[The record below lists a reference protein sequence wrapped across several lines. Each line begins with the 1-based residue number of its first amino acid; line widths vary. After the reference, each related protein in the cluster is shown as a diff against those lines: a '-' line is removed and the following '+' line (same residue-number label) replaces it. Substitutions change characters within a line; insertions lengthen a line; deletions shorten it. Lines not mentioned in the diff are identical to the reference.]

1 MSYIRIACIAAIF
14 LACNRP
20 AERSERPTEPP
31 GSPAEPEAKHGD
43 AMPQIPKTPEPERT
57 FVDGPPIDPPAALL
71 AWLDKTAS
79 AEPRPRI
86 RLPVVVRFR
95 DAHRLGLDGGHI
107 GVSPAIPPGAIQ
119 VSLDDTSMGIALL
132 DRVRDAC
139 PDEKQTQC
147 AVWLEG
153 TWVGGPTRK
162 LRVIRLVGV
171 NPPEPPGGGAPIR
184 ALIEAD
190 AR

>member
-20 AERSERPTEPP
+20 AERSERPTETP
-31 GSPAEPEAKHGD
+31 GSPAEPEANHGD
-43 AMPQIPKTPEPERT
+43 AMPQILKTPEPERT

-71 AWLDKTAS
+71 EWLEKTAS

-86 RLPVVVRFR
+86 RLPVVIRFR

-107 GVSPAIPPGAIQ
+107 GVSPVVTPDAIQ
-119 VSLDDTSMGIALL
+119 VSLDDSSMGIALL

-139 PDEKQTQC
+139 PDEKETQC

-153 TWVGGPTRK
+153 TWSGGPKRQ
-162 LRVIRLVGV
+162 LRVVRLVGV
-171 NPPEPPGGGAPIR
+171 NPPAPPAGGAPIR